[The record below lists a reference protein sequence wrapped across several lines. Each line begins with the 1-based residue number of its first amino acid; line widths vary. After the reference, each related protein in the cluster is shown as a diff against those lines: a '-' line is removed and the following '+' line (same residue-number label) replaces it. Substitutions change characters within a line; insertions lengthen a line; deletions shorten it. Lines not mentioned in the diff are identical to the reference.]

1 MAGNM
6 DPNELQAVSDALEEL
21 RKSGNLSAE
30 SLAKL
35 NGNSVTVSKAL
46 EGYTRSLLGG
56 ASAVGSMAKS
66 VAQGEGSFASLTG
79 AVSGLTSVVG
89 KLAGAIPIIGGAAKA
104 LAEGVGEAAK
114 YVLEQMDVMARNY
127 QTLGDAS
134 ATAADGIDGL
144 YRQFYTMGNY
154 SLPAFTRAVKANT
167 TGLAALSGT
176 AADGADR
183 LSELA
188 GDLTTGKLGERFL
201 KMGISL
207 DAVGDAAAAYASDSA
222 RYGLLQ
228 GTTQEELTKRTQN
241 YIVEVDKI
249 ARLTGQTREAQQ
261 KEAQK
266 SLANVQ
272 FRARLDEMRATGQG
286 AQAEQLRL
294 YVEGLGGAA
303 GDAARALVTGIPLTK
318 EAAAANLF
326 ANDAIRQNTQAIIAG
341 KGATTAITETQQAL
355 ADGTDRFGKQLQ
367 YTGDVFG
374 GVAIQAYDYKAII
387 AEQNKLMS
395 QGMTREQAIAAV
407 QKRQAEAAGQST
419 EEFVS
424 AQMAIANTSKNIQ
437 GLGFSLATAAIPAV
451 NGFAKVIEKFTD
463 FVYDKMGVP
472 RPANRMPFDPGTGT
486 GWDGEPRKPD
496 VAPVVEDWR
505 RRQLDNQLP
514 SGDNR
519 RRLLDLIGQG
529 ESRGNYNALV
539 GGGTAD
545 LTNMTVAQVQ
555 EFQKTMLAK
564 GRPSTAVGK
573 YQMVAA
579 TLGEQMKKAGLDP
592 TTTKFD
598 QKTQDL
604 LAQQLID
611 QAGYGKKDS
620 ATVMR
625 NLSGTWA
632 SLPKDMSGRGTY
644 DGHNTNQANINPRDL
659 MAAIAGP
666 TGKYQSSM
674 AGVSP
679 AAAGVETAA
688 SAQKTTDTQQQ
699 NQALDSIAQSAATLV
714 ELQRQSNGTQ
724 LKTQKYIQLR

>member
-56 ASAVGSMAKS
+56 ASAIGSMAKS
-66 VAQGEGSFASLTG
+66 VAQGEGSFTSLTG
-79 AVSGLTSVVG
+79 AVSGLTNVVG

-134 ATAADGIDGL
+134 ATAADGIDGM

-167 TGLAALSGT
+167 TGLAALGGT

-183 LSELA
+183 LSKLA

-201 KMGISL
+201 KMGMSL

-222 RYGLLQ
+222 RYGLTQ
-228 GTTQEELTKRTQN
+228 GDLTKRTQN

-272 FRARLDEMRATGQG
+272 FRARLDEMRANGQ
-286 AQAEQLRL
+286 AEQAEQLRL

-374 GVAIQAYDYKAII
+374 GVAIQAYDYKSII

-407 QKRQAEAAGQST
+407 QKKQAEAAGQST
-419 EEFVS
+419 EDFVS
-424 AQMAIANTSKNIQ
+424 AQMAIASTSKNIQ
-437 GLGFSLATAAIPAV
+437 GLGFSLATAAIPAT
-451 NGFAKVIEKFTD
+451 NKFAEGLKKVTD
-463 FVYDKMGVP
+463 FIYDKMGVP
-472 RPANRMPFDPGTGT
+472 RPANQMPFDPGTGT

-514 SGDNR
+514 SGSNKEFIDKMYKN
-519 RRLLDLIGQG
+519 LLDEATKQG
-529 ESRGNYNALV
+529 VKNPEVIARL
-539 GGGTAD
+539 GTAQSA
-545 LTNMTVAQVQ
+545 LET
-555 EFQKTMLAK
+555 
-564 GRPSTAVGK
+564 
-573 YQMVAA
+573 
-579 TLGEQMKKAGLDP
+579 
-592 TTTKFD
+592 
-598 QKTQDL
+598 
-604 LAQQLID
+604 
-611 QAGYGKKDS
+611 GYGKHTAGSQNYFGIKARPGEGGSGVATQEFINGKMVTVNDKFRKYGSMQESAADYVKFLQENKRYKD
-620 ATVMR
+620 VL
-625 NLSGTWA
+625 NSGT
-632 SLPKDMSGRGTY
+632 LEE
-644 DGHNTNQANINPRDL
+644 
-659 MAAIAGP
+659 AIAAQSKTGYATDPNYGAKLSSIAGKVSGP
-666 TGKYQSSM
+666 TGRYSSTM

-699 NQALDSIAQSAATLV
+699 NQDLSAIARSSAEQT
-714 ELQRQSNGTQ
+714 ELLRQQNDILRKD
-724 LKTQKYIQLR
+724 LKYSQLR

>member
-66 VAQGEGSFASLTG
+66 VAQGEGSFTSLTG
-79 AVSGLTSVVG
+79 AVSGLTNVVG

-167 TGLAALSGT
+167 TGLAALGGT

-183 LSELA
+183 LSKLA

-201 KMGISL
+201 KMGMSL

-222 RYGLLQ
+222 RYGLTQ
-228 GTTQEELTKRTQN
+228 GDLTKRTQN

-272 FRARLDEMRATGQG
+272 FRARLDEMRANGQ
-286 AQAEQLRL
+286 AEQAEQLRL

-374 GVAIQAYDYKAII
+374 GVAIQAYDYKSII

-407 QKRQAEAAGQST
+407 QKKQAEAAGQST
-419 EEFVS
+419 EDFVS
-424 AQMAIANTSKNIQ
+424 AQMAIASTSKNIQ
-437 GLGFSLATAAIPAV
+437 GLGFSLATAAIPAT
-451 NGFAKVIEKFTD
+451 NKFAEGLKKVTD
-463 FVYDKMGVP
+463 FIYDKLGVP
-472 RPANRMPFDPGTGT
+472 RPANQMPFDPGTGT

-496 VAPVVEDWR
+496 VAPVIEDWR
-505 RRQLDNQLP
+505 RKQLGNQLP

-573 YQMVAA
+573 YQMIAE
-579 TLGEQMKKAGLDP
+579 TLGVQMKKAGLDP

-611 QAGYGKKDS
+611 QAGYGKKDP

-644 DGHNTNQANINPRDL
+644 DGFNTNQANINPRDL

-674 AGVSP
+674 SGVNP

-688 SAQKTTDTQQQ
+688 SAQKTTGTQQQ
-699 NQALDSIAQSAATLV
+699 NQDMAAMAQSLSELTD
-714 ELQRQSNGTQ
+714 LQRQNNDIL

>member
-35 NGNSVTVSKAL
+35 NGNSATVSKAL

-56 ASAVGSMAKS
+56 AGAVGSMAKT
-66 VAQGEGSFASLTG
+66 VAQGEGSFASLGTTIT
-79 AVSGLTSVVG
+79 GLTGIVG
-89 KLAGAIPIIGGAAKA
+89 KLASALPIIGGAAKA
-104 LAEGVGEAAK
+104 LAEGVGDAAK
-114 YVLEQMDVMARNY
+114 YVLEQMDVMARDY

-201 KMGISL
+201 KMGMSL

-261 KEAQK
+261 REAQK

-395 QGMTREQAIAAV
+395 QGMTREQAIATV

-451 NGFAKVIEKFTD
+451 NEFAKVIEKFTD

-486 GWDGEPRKPD
+486 GWDSEPQKPA

-505 RRQLDNQLP
+505 RKQLDNQLP

-573 YQMVAA
+573 YQMIAE
-579 TLGEQMKKAGLDP
+579 TLGLQMKKAGLDP

-611 QAGYGKKDS
+611 QAGYGKKDP

-644 DGHNTNQANINPRDL
+644 DGFNTNQANINPRDL

-674 AGVSP
+674 SGVSP

-688 SAQKTTDTQQQ
+688 SAQKNTDTQQQ